1 MAEPAPIPDLEPLP
15 DAKPPAPMTEAVVED
30 VTPTTTPAG
39 PSRVRRAG
47 TALRRALPTVLT
59 IALFTT
65 GAVIGWSVATMRT
78 AQPTAPEVAS
88 PVVNIHETEPAPG
101 SINGMIEALNTNDS
115 SLMVATMDSD
125 ALKQLRNAIG
135 TLTHIEGATQGATV
149 KVGSQTATA
158 IQIVGTDTA
167 GDLVAV
173 DLVVHTNNGAIVG
186 FR

>member
-1 MAEPAPIPDLEPLP
+1 MAEPALNPEPEAQTEPPPITEP
-15 DAKPPAPMTEAVVED
+15 VVEE
-30 VTPTTTPAG
+30 VTPAAAPAG

-47 TALRRALPTVLT
+47 TAVKRALPTLLT
-59 IALFTT
+59 IALFTA
-65 GAVIGWSVATMRT
+65 GAALGWSVATMRS
-78 AQPTAPEVAS
+78 AQPATPDVPT
-88 PVVNIHETEPAPG
+88 PVVNIHGTEPAPG

-115 SLMVATMDSD
+115 SLMVTTMGSD
-125 ALKQLRNAIG
+125 ALHQLRNAIA

-158 IQIVGTDTA
+158 IQIVGTDTD

-173 DLVVHTNNGAIVG
+173 DLVVHTNNGAIVA